1 MSKRFDIKVV
11 DIKIVDIEVIG
22 FKIVNIELISKLRF
36 QIITIIVFLGLNSIV
51 IFINKNG

>member
-36 QIITIIVFLGLNSIV
+36 QIITIIVFLGLSSVVYNYR
-51 IFINKNG
+51 